1 MVSFYYY
8 RLHLSRSYR
17 GGGYDYSVNLYMRE
31 EAMQIWNE
39 RKRLHNPTGFFWKT
53 NIPVVVLFWDTN
65 MACVTSCE
73 KALY

>member
-8 RLHLSRSYR
+8 RLHLSKSYR
-17 GGGYDYSVNLYMRE
+17 GAGYYYSVNLHMRE

-39 RKRLHNPTGFFWKT
+39 RKRLHIPTGFVWKT
-53 NIPVVVLFWDTN
+53 NMATVVLLWDTN
-65 MACVTSCE
+65 MAGLTSCE